1 MSKDINMDAVVD
13 LAIST
18 AILRA
23 DFDNQ
28 TSPIDIEEQNA
39 WDVIAK
45 QAIEYLKVVGLDTTL
60 LKMDKYM
67 IAKSFWDM
75 EKDELDD
82 ELNED

>member
-28 TSPIDIEEQNA
+28 TSPSEIEEQNA
-39 WDVIAK
+39 WDDIAK